1 MVKDPDGNLAEISA
15 ELEIC
20 ASDRPLGTW
29 PHRPETLNRWGVA
42 IMRS

>member
-15 ELEIC
+15 ELEVC
-20 ASDRPLGTW
+20 APDRPVGLW
-29 PHRPETLNRWGVA
+29 PHRPETLNQWGVA